1 MQICLAVH
9 FKRTVL
15 IVCYEFCRF
24 EKNRVVEELK
34 VMRIK
39 AKELRAQT
47 EGVSVLGKLKQEL
60 AEYRGILK
68 CGNCHDRQKEV
79 SLMKNTAAISFFF
92 CFEFA

>member
-1 MQICLAVH
+1 MHLADYL
-9 FKRTVL
+9 TMLVL
-15 IVCYEFCRF
+15 IVYYEFYRF

-34 VMRIK
+34 AMRIK

-47 EGVSVLGKLKQEL
+47 EGMSVLGKLKQEL

-79 SLMKNTAAISFFF
+79 SLMKSIAAI
-92 CFEFA
+92 